1 MPLSFE
7 HLLSF
12 TSTAPSFNPPKINE
26 RPGLLLHHLRHLGL
40 RWSCTCRQWCQN
52 YDCNFFE
59 IYNLFSQDFFLFL
72 GALSLFVCIIII
84 KCHLLVVGQLS
95 WISSYPIFR
104 SPYTRLTASI
114 EWFQRSWYCSYAL
127 RKIFRFLDFDRMVM
141 EMSRQFPRTS
151 CRRLEGVNF
160 TEEAYSLYEGIS

>member
-1 MPLSFE
+1 MPLSFK

-12 TSTAPSFNPPKINE
+12 TSTAPSFNPQKINE

-59 IYNLFSQDFFLFL
+59 IYNLFFTGFFPISGCTFSFCLHHHHQVPSTSSRSAIMDL
-72 GALSLFVCIIII
+72 QLSNLPLSLHRTYCFNWMVSKVLI
-84 KCHLLVVGQLS
+84 LQLC
-95 WISSYPIFR
+95 F
-104 SPYTRLTASI
+104 T
-114 EWFQRSWYCSYAL
+114 
-127 RKIFRFLDFDRMVM
+127 LDLQLDRMVM

-160 TEEAYSLYEGIS
+160 TEEGYSLYEGIS